1 MKNRTIILF
10 FVILLAFSQSYA
22 TFTKL
27 GMASMTFLK
36 LGIGRATGM
45 GDAFVAIADDASATF
60 WNPAGLALIKNRQV
74 MLNHIDWILD
84 TRHEYITA
92 AFPTKIG
99 TLGFALTSVNY
110 GEFEETTIDEY
121 QGTGRTFGASDM
133 AFGAS
138 YARMFTDK
146 FAFGASVKVM
156 DEQVWNLSCPAVAF
170 DFGTHYNTGWK
181 NLRLAMAIANFGPDV
196 QFSGKQLNFEVTS
209 RTDWTWP
216 WTYQALPASY
226 TTEKF
231 PLPVTFRFGLAD
243 DIISTE
249 NMRLTFA
256 ADLVHF
262 NDVNEQVN
270 IGAEYK
276 FMNFF
281 LRGGYILNTDSDYS
295 KELGWRSGLSFGA
308 SVNVNLVSNLDMQ
321 VDYAYRD
328 LARLGVS
335 HRIGLTVGF

>member
-10 FVILLAFSQSYA
+10 FIILLAFSQSYA

-27 GMASMTFLK
+27 GMSGMTFLK

-60 WNPAGLALIKNRQV
+60 WNPAGLALVKNRQV

-84 TRHEYITA
+84 TRHEYLTA
-92 AFPTKIG
+92 VFPTKIG
-99 TLGFALTSVNY
+99 TIGFAMTSVNY

-156 DEQVWNLSCPAVAF
+156 QEQIWNLASSAVAF
-170 DFGTHYNTGWK
+170 DFGTYYNTGWK
-181 NLRLAMAIANFGPDV
+181 NLRLAMAIANFGPDA
-196 QFSGKQLNFEVTS
+196 QFSGKQLDFEVS
-209 RTDWTWP
+209 QRDDWSWP
-216 WTYQALPASY
+216 WSYRPIPASY
-226 TTEKF
+226 LTEKF
-231 PLPVTFRFGLAD
+231 PLPVTFRIGVAD
-243 DIISTE
+243 DII
-249 NMRLTFA
+249 NNDKNRLTVA

-262 NDVNEQVN
+262 NDVSEQVN
-270 IGAEYK
+270 IGIEYN

-295 KELGWRSGLSFGA
+295 EELGWRSGLSFGA
-308 SVNVNLVSNLDMQ
+308 SVDVNLVSNLNMQ